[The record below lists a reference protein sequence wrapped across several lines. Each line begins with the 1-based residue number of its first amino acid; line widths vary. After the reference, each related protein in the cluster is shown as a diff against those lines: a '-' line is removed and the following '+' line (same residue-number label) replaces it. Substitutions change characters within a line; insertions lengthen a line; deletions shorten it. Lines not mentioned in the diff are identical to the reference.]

1 MLFSTSRK
9 VGKNKKQISQP
20 SPRGLLWQI
29 NQDSHLLKI
38 ENQPK
43 YDSGNNTDEI
53 KGLNHIFIHLQFKN
67 MAGSAQVLQ
76 LCNVNVRNVIPK
88 PQQK

>member
-1 MLFSTSRK
+1 
-9 VGKNKKQISQP
+9 
-20 SPRGLLWQI
+20 
-29 NQDSHLLKI
+29 LLKI

-53 KGLNHIFIHLQFKN
+53 KGLNHIFIHLRFKN
-67 MAGSAQVLQ
+67 MAGSEDSKPIVFFFFWAGAQVLQ